1 MLNPYDGKM
10 NFCGLDPG
18 FEDYPMLY
26 LTNLGAETPDKIF
39 ESGVCI
45 KECPTHLNPPS
56 ENKAKSLD
64 LETPSVPLKSIRV
77 ENVYESK

>member
-45 KECPTHLNPPS
+45 KECPPS